1 MSYVDGFLL
10 PIPKDNV
17 DAYREMASKAG
28 ELWMEHGALEYKE
41 CVADDV
47 KEGEVTSFPQGV
59 KATPDETVFFSWI
72 KYESRAHR
80 DDVNAKVMADPR
92 MKEWMETPS
101 EIFDAKR
108 MVYGGFE
115 IVVDL

>member
-1 MSYVDGFLL
+1 MSYVDGFLV
-10 PIPKDNV
+10 PVPHDNV
-17 DAYREMASKAG
+17 DAYRELATKAG
-28 ELWMEHGALEYKE
+28 EMWIEHGALEYKE

-47 KEGEVTSFPQGV
+47 KPGELTSFPQGV
-59 KATPDETVFFSWI
+59 AATADETVVFSWI
-72 KYESRAHR
+72 KYESRAQR

-92 MKEWMETPS
+92 MKEWMADPS
-101 EIFDAKR
+101 QLFDSKR